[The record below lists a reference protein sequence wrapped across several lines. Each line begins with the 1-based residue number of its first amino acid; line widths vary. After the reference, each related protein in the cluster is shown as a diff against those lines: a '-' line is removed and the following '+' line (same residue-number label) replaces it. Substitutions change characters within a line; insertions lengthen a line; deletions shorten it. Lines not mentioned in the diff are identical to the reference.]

1 MALWTPFVDLTSAL
15 LFALA
20 GVFGGNMAVAIA
32 VLSALVRLAL
42 LPLTLRLAYRSM
54 AMQAKMKQ
62 VEPQLAEVRKRYK
75 EDPRRL
81 LDETAKIY
89 REHDIKLADGWTF
102 FGLAA
107 QAPIFFA
114 LLGAIRR
121 GVAKAS
127 RFLWIRDLA
136 RPDGLLL
143 GITSAV
149 IALSAVLAPN
159 VTAQQRPVL
168 FVVSV
173 ALTMVLMWKVAA
185 GVTIYTLTSSGVGM
199 LQTALMRRQA
209 RRASR

>member
-1 MALWTPFVDLTSAL
+1 MAFWTPIVDVTYAL

-20 GVFGGNMAVAIA
+20 GAFGGNIAVAIA

-54 AMQAKMKQ
+54 EMQAKMKQ
-62 VEPQLAEVRKRYK
+62 IEPALTAIRKRYK
-75 EDPRRL
+75 DDPRRL
-81 LDETAKIY
+81 LEETAKLH

-136 RPDGLLL
+136 RPDGVLLV
-143 GITSAV
+143 ITSAV
-149 IALSAVLAPN
+149 IALSSILAPN
-159 VTAQQRPVL
+159 VTAQQRPII
-168 FVVSV
+168 FVVTAV
-173 ALTMVLMWKVAA
+173 ITILLMSKVAA
-185 GVTIYTLTSSGVGM
+185 GMMIYTLTSSGVGM
-199 LQTALMRRQA
+199 VQTVMMRRRA
-209 RRASR
+209 RRG

>member
-1 MALWTPFVDLTSAL
+1 MGFWTAFVDLTYGL
-15 LFALA
+15 LFAVA

-54 AMQAKMKQ
+54 AMQAKAKLI
-62 VEPQLAEVRKRYK
+62 EPQLAAIR
-75 EDPRRL
+75 DPRRRL
-81 LDETAKIY
+81 EETARLY

-114 LLGAIRR
+114 LLGAIRK

-149 IALSAVLAPN
+149 IGLSAVIAPN
-159 VTAQQRPVL
+159 VSAQQRPVL
-168 FVVSV
+168 FVMTAVITI
-173 ALTMVLMWKVAA
+173 LLMSKVAA
-185 GVTIYTLTSSGVGM
+185 GVMIYTLTSSGVGM
-199 LQTALMRRQA
+199 VQTVMMRRHA
-209 RRASR
+209 RRSTPPRQA

>member
-1 MALWTPFVDLTSAL
+1 MAFWTPIVDVTYAL

-20 GVFGGNMAVAIA
+20 GAFGGNIAVAIA

-54 AMQAKMKQ
+54 EMQAKMKQ
-62 VEPQLAEVRKRYK
+62 IEPALTAIRKRYK
-75 EDPRRL
+75 DDPRRL
-81 LDETAKIY
+81 LEETAKLH

-121 GVAKAS
+121 GVVKAS

-136 RPDGLLL
+136 RPDGVLLV
-143 GITSAV
+143 ITSAV
-149 IALSAVLAPN
+149 IALSSVLAPN
-159 VTAQQRPVL
+159 ATHRPLIFIVTAAITIL
-168 FVVSV
+168 
-173 ALTMVLMWKVAA
+173 LMSKVAA
-185 GVTIYTLTSSGVGM
+185 GMMIYTLTSSGVGM
-199 LQTALMRRQA
+199 VQTVMMRRRA
-209 RRASR
+209 RRG